1 MTLPIRPII
10 DALGGPSRLGR
21 RLKIRSQAISLWM
34 LHDQIPANRVPAL
47 EALALELGVPYRA
60 ENMRPDVDWSVFR
73 RDQADAQRYQYL
85 KSTGRL
91 GLALV
96 GFKWA
101 LSTTDGIDGIDAA
114 IDRALKDEL

>member
-1 MTLPIRPII
+1 MNPWVQQII
-10 DALGGPSRLGR
+10 DALGGSSHLGR
-21 RLKIRSQAISLWM
+21 RLNIRPQAVSFWAFSGS
-34 LHDQIPANRVPAL
+34 IPLFRVPAL

-73 RDQADAQRYQYL
+73 RDQADAQRYQFL

-91 GLALV
+91 GLALA

-101 LSTTDGIDGIDAA
+101 LSSADGIDGIDAA